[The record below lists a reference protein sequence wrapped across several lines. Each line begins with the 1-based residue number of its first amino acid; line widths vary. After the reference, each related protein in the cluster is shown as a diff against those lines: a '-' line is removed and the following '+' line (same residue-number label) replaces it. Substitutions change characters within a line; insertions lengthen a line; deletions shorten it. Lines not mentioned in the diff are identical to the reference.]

1 VPDEL
6 LTPSEKPVR
15 GAEIGQV
22 VAGCQLEVGTMAIA
36 LAVFEAGAVSTAFF
50 LALLLQASWGEAV
63 PRGLDI
69 PAQLTFLCVG
79 LLGVF
84 YYNDLYDPRAVR
96 NLADFG
102 PRFGRSIVLY
112 GIILLAASYAL
123 PSSFECFECWGAFT
137 AITFALVLPFRAA
150 WYAAAR
156 ERTFAKR
163 VLILG
168 SGSMARRIADE
179 IQSGPAL
186 GYALVGL
193 LRDDAGDDD
202 VLPANSRARVGRVQ
216 DAADLVAETKPD
228 VIVVALS
235 ERRGKLPVANLL
247 DASTHGVWVEE
258 GAEFYE
264 RLTRKMAI
272 ENLSP
277 SLLVFSRAFRKSR
290 LLLSARRAAS
300 LLIAIVGIVV
310 TAPLLVAIAVLIK
323 LESRGPVFFRQRRVG
338 LSGRVFELV
347 KFRTM
352 HEGDSNPPRSVWER
366 DDSGRVTRLGY
377 WLRKLRL
384 DELPQFINILRGDMD
399 VVGPRPEMAENIGTM
414 SRDIPYYPLRHVVR
428 PGVTGWAQVRYGYAV
443 SREEVAEK
451 TRYDLYYIKHMSF
464 AFDLRIL
471 LDTAKIVAFRRGA
484 R

>member
-1 VPDEL
+1 
-6 LTPSEKPVR
+6 
-15 GAEIGQV
+15 
-22 VAGCQLEVGTMAIA
+22 M
-36 LAVFEAGAVSTAFF
+36 
-50 LALLLQASWGEAV
+50 LQKSWNE
-63 PRGLDI
+63 PLPQGLNI
-69 PAQLTFLCVG
+69 PGQLTFLCVG

-96 NLADFG
+96 NLSDFG

-112 GIILLAASYAL
+112 GGILLTASYAL
-123 PSSFECFECWGAFT
+123 PKSFEHFEGWGAFT
-137 AITFALVLPFRAA
+137 AITFALVLLFRAA

-156 ERTFAKR
+156 ERTFARR

-168 SGSMARRIADE
+168 SGSLARRIAEE
-179 IQSGPAL
+179 IQTSPAL

-193 LRDDAGDDD
+193 LRDEAGDDD
-202 VLPANSRARVGRVQ
+202 VLPLTSRARVGRVQ
-216 DAADLVAETKPD
+216 DAADFVAETKPD

-235 ERRGKLPVANLL
+235 ERRGQLPVSNLL

-258 GAEFYE
+258 GSDFYE

-290 LLLSARRAAS
+290 LLLSARRVAS
-300 LLIAIVGIVV
+300 LAIALVGIVV
-310 TAPLLVAIAVLIK
+310 TAPLLIAVAILIR
-323 LESRGPVFFRQRRVG
+323 LDSRGPIFFRQRRVG

-352 HEGDSNPPRSVWER
+352 HEGDSNPPHSVWER
-366 DDSGRVTRLGY
+366 DDTGRVTRVGS
-377 WLRKLRL
+377 WLRKMRL
-384 DELPQFINILRGDMD
+384 DELPQFLNILRGDMD
-399 VVGPRPEMAENIGTM
+399 VVGPRPEIAENIATM

-428 PGVTGWAQVRYGYAV
+428 PGVTGWAQVRCGYAV
-443 SREEVAEK
+443 SKEEVAEK
-451 TRYDLYYIKHMSF
+451 TRYDLYYIKYMSF

-471 LDTAKIVAFRRGA
+471 LDTAKIVTFGRGA